1 MPATAL
7 NRSLRLDMKSF
18 RRAVSALLAVLIVA
32 SAGVIGAS
40 ADDVSVLTVK
50 SAQSVFEPFTYTV
63 PEKGATVDI
72 VFKLRSDLKIVDAGF
87 TLGFDSDKLEVRAYR
102 YGKRI
107 FGGMTNISDE
117 WQKARNNVATQIS
130 AGGSFFD
137 FADEDVLI
145 RYTVKVFESSDLTL
159 DFDTLTA
166 NNTVLSDGKEQ
177 IDPNGDV
184 SLVRFGKLEKNF
196 SCSAEVKPT
205 MGDVNFD
212 GKVDINDATLVQLYT
227 LDLAGLA
234 DEQLVRAYVYADG
247 SVTIRDVTK
256 IQLYLVN
263 RIEEL

>member
-1 MPATAL
+1 
-7 NRSLRLDMKSF
+7 MKSF

-107 FGGMTNISDE
+107 L
-117 WQKARNNVATQIS
+117 
-130 AGGSFFD
+130 GGSVFD

-145 RYTVKVFESSDLTL
+145 RYTVKVFERSDLTL

-227 LDLAGLA
+227 LDLAGLS